1 MILFKGKGNC
11 YMYCLL
17 QDQDFTLYRLYMD
30 NDLPIFFFELQNA
43 YTCTCIVHI
52 FFNVLYMYWSDNLT
66 YITGEHCEMY
76 VKHFEGLFGTD
87 ALAEM
92 VAAS

>member
-1 MILFKGKGNC
+1 MIC
-11 YMYCLL
+11 PY
-17 QDQDFTLYRLYMD
+17 
-30 NDLPIFFFELQNA
+30 FFFELQNS

-52 FFNVLYMYWSDNLT
+52 IFNVLYMYRSDNLT

>member
-1 MILFKGKGNC
+1 MILFKGKENR
-11 YMYCLL
+11 YCILL
-17 QDQDFTLYRLYMD
+17 FA
-30 NDLPIFFFELQNA
+30 PIFSLNFKIHIHVL
-43 YTCTCIVHI
+43 CI
-52 FFNVLYMYWSDNLT
+52 FFIVLYMYQINNLT
-66 YITGEHCEMY
+66 YVTGEHCEMY